1 MGEYVA
7 GFVLGIVL
15 GIFVAL
21 SATGIT
27 HKVTTSSFQESA
39 IEANVA
45 EYYIDS
51 ELEKQFRY
59 LEFDTETKD

>member
-1 MGEYVA
+1 MDDFRT
-7 GFVLGIVL
+7 GFFFGIALGILAITLV
-15 GIFVAL
+15 V
-21 SATGIT
+21 GIT